1 MALLPE
7 EDIIIEE
14 VEKIEEEQ
22 TLSKLGKVFLFDFK
36 NNRYVIK
43 DGKPVECT
51 ERQALEQWIHWVLLT
66 YKDKYNVY
74 KGTDFYCNI
83 EDLVRKKRNAFVLS
97 ELQREIE
104 EALKKHRYIDHIKNF
119 ATTQEKTIL
128 NVQFD
133 AVLKNNE
140 VINISA

>member
-7 EDIIIEE
+7 EDITAQE
-14 VEKIEEEQ
+14 VEEIEEEQ

-36 NNRYVIK
+36 NNEYVIRN
-43 DGKPVECT
+43 GKLVECT
-51 ERQALEQWIHWVLLT
+51 ERQALEQWIHWILLT

-74 KGTDFYCNI
+74 KNTDFYCNI
-83 EDLVRKKRNAFVLS
+83 EDLISKKRNAFVLS
-97 ELQREIE
+97 ELQREVE
-104 EALKKHRYIDHIKNF
+104 EALKKHRYIDHIENF
-119 ATTQEKTIL
+119 ITVQEKSIL

-133 AVLKNNE
+133 VVLKNDE

>member
-14 VEKIEEEQ
+14 VEETEEEQ

-43 DGKPVECT
+43 DGKLVECT
-51 ERQALEQWIHWVLLT
+51 ERQALQQWIHWILLT

-74 KGTDFYCNI
+74 KNTDFYCNI
-83 EDLVRKKRNAFVLS
+83 EDLVGQKRNAFVLS
-97 ELQREIE
+97 ELQREVE
-104 EALKKHRYIDHIKNF
+104 EAVTKHRYVDHIENF
-119 ATTQEKTIL
+119 ITVQDKSTL
-128 NVQFD
+128 NIQFD
-133 AVLKNNE
+133 VVTKDNE

>member
-14 VEKIEEEQ
+14 VEEIEEEK

-36 NNRYVIK
+36 DNEYVIRN
-43 DGKPVECT
+43 GKLVECT
-51 ERQALEQWIHWVLLT
+51 ERQALEQWIHWILLT

-74 KGTDFYCNI
+74 KNTDFYCNI
-83 EDLVRKKRNAFVLS
+83 EDLVGKKRNAFILS
-97 ELQREIE
+97 ELQREVE
-104 EALKKHRYIDHIKNF
+104 EALKKHRYIDHIENF
-119 ATTQEKTIL
+119 VTTQEKTTL
-128 NVQFD
+128 NVNFD
-133 AVLKNNE
+133 VVLKNDE

>member
-14 VEKIEEEQ
+14 VEETEEEQ
-22 TLSKLGKVFLFDFK
+22 TLSKLGKVFLFDFERNQYVMK
-36 NNRYVIK
+36 N
-43 DGKPVECT
+43 GKLVECT
-51 ERQALEQWIHWVLLT
+51 ERQALEQWIHWILLT

-83 EDLVRKKRNAFVLS
+83 EDLVGKKRNAFILS
-97 ELQREIE
+97 ELQREVE
-104 EALKKHRYIDHIKNF
+104 EAVTKHRYVDHIENF
-119 ATTQEKTIL
+119 ITTQEKSTL
-128 NVQFD
+128 NIQFD
-133 AVLKNNE
+133 VVTKDNE

>member
-14 VEKIEEEQ
+14 VGEIEEEQ

-36 NNRYVIK
+36 KNEYVIK
-43 DGKPVECT
+43 DGRLVECT
-51 ERQALEQWIHWVLLT
+51 ERQALEQWIHWILLT

-74 KGTDFYCNI
+74 KNTDFYCNI
-83 EDLVRKKRNAFVLS
+83 EDLISKKRNAFVLS
-97 ELQREIE
+97 ELQREVE
-104 EALKKHRYIDHIKNF
+104 EALKKHRYIDHIENF
-119 ATTQEKTIL
+119 ITVQEKSIL

-133 AVLKNNE
+133 VVLKNDD

>member
-14 VEKIEEEQ
+14 VEEIEEEQ

-36 NNRYVIK
+36 KNEYVIK
-43 DGKPVECT
+43 DGRLVECT
-51 ERQALEQWIHWVLLT
+51 ERQALEQWIHWILIT

-74 KGTDFYCNI
+74 KNTDFYCNI
-83 EDLVRKKRNAFVLS
+83 EDLVGKKRNAFVLS

-104 EALKKHRYIDHIKNF
+104 EALKKHRYIDHIENF
-119 ATTQEKTIL
+119 TTTQGKTIL
-128 NVQFD
+128 NVNFD
-133 AVLKNNE
+133 VVLKNDE